1 MVWTGHKLHEKLD
14 RLPEVEVFRDDKLVM
29 GYEENDEEANQDHDE
44 NLLRQLDL
52 TLKQIYV

>member
-1 MVWTGHKLHEKLD
+1 MWTGHKLHGKLD
-14 RLPEVEVFRDDKLVM
+14 RLPEVEVIRDDIIVM
-29 GYEENDEEANQDHDE
+29 GYGENDEEANQDHDE

>member
-14 RLPEVEVFRDDKLVM
+14 RLPEVEVIRDDILVM
-29 GYEENDEEANQDHDE
+29 GYGENDEEANQDHDE
-44 NLLRQLDL
+44 NLLRQLNL

>member
-1 MVWTGHKLHEKLD
+1 MYNDAVTCN
-14 RLPEVEVFRDDKLVM
+14 RDDILVM

-52 TLKQIYV
+52 TLKQIYG

>member
-1 MVWTGHKLHEKLD
+1 MWTGHKLHEKLD
-14 RLPEVEVFRDDKLVM
+14 RLPEVEVTIDDIIVM
-29 GYEENDEEANQDHDE
+29 GYGENDEEANQDHDE